1 MFNLNFDEGR
11 PIAFI
16 NGGEYDKEILY
27 LNSNKEHKNKKK
39 VNIDDIAILIEN
51 LYRTMNGKISFK
63 TLEQLRDA
71 IMERRRPVNRE
82 LARHYDHALKILDK
96 SKNKEIVLQEGELTT
111 MFDTT
116 LERQVFMVA
125 GMSGSGKSTY
135 TAGLCR
141 TYKRQYPEN
150 KIILFS
156 NKPSDPVFDRLEYIE
171 RIVIDE
177 EILDDPIT
185 LNELEDCLVVFDD
198 VEYSANKDI
207 DKELDRIRDLILQQ
221 GRSYRCSF
229 VYISHQANNYKQTR
243 TILNECM
250 SITIFPAMTTRY
262 SLNYL
267 LSKYFGFDKQQ
278 INKICKLPS
287 RWVTIFKSP
296 PLILY
301 SSGAYL
307 VNDI

>member
-11 PIAFI
+11 PKAFI
-16 NGGEYDKEILY
+16 NGGNYDKEILY
-27 LNSNKEHKNKKK
+27 LNNNKDHEKKKK
-39 VNIDDIAILIEN
+39 VNIDEIAILIEN

-63 TLEQLRDA
+63 VLEQLRDA

-82 LARHYDHALKILDK
+82 LSRHYDHALKILDK
-96 SKNKEIVLQEGELTT
+96 NKNKEIVLQEGEMTP

-116 LERQVFMVA
+116 LEREVFMVA

-135 TAGLCR
+135 TASLCR
-141 TYKRQYPEN
+141 TYKRQFPDN

-177 EILDDPIT
+177 DLLEDKIT
-185 LNELEDCLVVFDD
+185 LNEIENTLVVFDD
-198 VEYSANKDI
+198 VEYSCNKLI
-207 DKELDRIRDLILQQ
+207 DTELDRIRDLILQQ

-250 SITIFPAMTTRY
+250 SVTIFPAMTTRY

-287 RWVTIFKSP
+287 RWVTIYKSP
-296 PLILY
+296 PLVLY

-307 VNDI
+307 IND

>member
-96 SKNKEIVLQEGELTT
+96 NKNKEIVLQEGELTT

-156 NKPSDPVFDRLEYIE
+156 NKPS
-171 RIVIDE
+171 
-177 EILDDPIT
+177 
-185 LNELEDCLVVFDD
+185 
-198 VEYSANKDI
+198 A
-207 DKELDRIRDLILQQ
+207 
-221 GRSYRCSF
+221 
-229 VYISHQANNYKQTR
+229 HQANNYAQTR

-267 LSKYFGFDKQQ
+267 LSKYFGFDKNQ

>member
-11 PIAFI
+11 PIAYI

-27 LNSNKEHKNKKK
+27 LNSNKEHKNKKEI
-39 VNIDDIAILIEN
+39 NIDEIAILIEN
-51 LYRTMNGKISFK
+51 LYRTMKGQISFK

-82 LARHYDHALKILDK
+82 LARHYDQALKILDK
-96 SKNKEIVLQEGELTT
+96 NKNKEIVLQEGELTT

-116 LERQVFMVA
+116 LERQVFMIA

-141 TYKRQYPEN
+141 TYKKQFPNN

-156 NKPSDPVFDRLEYIE
+156 NKPSDPVFDRLEYVE
-171 RIVIDE
+171 RIIINE
-177 EILDDPIT
+177 ELLIDPIT
-185 LNELEDCLVVFDD
+185 LNEIQESLVIFDD
-198 VEYSANKDI
+198 VEYSAMKDI

-221 GRSYRCSF
+221 GRSFKVSF
-229 VYISHQANNYKQTR
+229 IYISHQANNYKQTR
-243 TILNECM
+243 TILNECN
-250 SITIFPAMTTRY
+250 SVTIFPSMTTRY

-267 LSKYFGFDKQQ
+267 LNKYFGFDKNQ
-278 INKICKLPS
+278 ITKIVRLPS

-296 PLILY
+296 PLVLY

-307 VNDI
+307 VND

>member
-1 MFNLNFDEGR
+1 MFNLNFDSGR

-16 NGGEYDKEILY
+16 NGGEFDKEILY
-27 LNSNKEHKNKKK
+27 LNSDKDHKIKKEI
-39 VNIDDIAILIEN
+39 NIDEIAILIEN

-71 IMERRRPVNRE
+71 IMDRKRPSNRE
-82 LARHYDHALKILDK
+82 LGRHYDHALKILDK
-96 SKNKEIVLQEGELTT
+96 TKNKEIVLQEGELTT

-141 TYKRQYPEN
+141 TYKKQFPDN

-156 NKPSDPVFDRLEYIE
+156 NKPSDPVFDRLDYVE
-171 RIVIDE
+171 RILINE
-177 EILDDPIT
+177 ELLEDQIT
-185 LNELEDCLVVFDD
+185 LNEMTDSLVVFDD
-198 VEYSANKDI
+198 VEYSTNKDI

-221 GRSYRCSF
+221 GRSYRVSF

-243 TILNECM
+243 TILNECN

-262 SLNYL
+262 SLKYL
-267 LSKYFGFDKQQ
+267 LEKYFGFDKNQ

-287 RWVTIFKSP
+287 RWVTIYKSP
-296 PLILY
+296 PLVLY

-307 VNDI
+307 VNG

>member
-11 PIAFI
+11 PKAFI
-16 NGGEYDKEILY
+16 NGGEFNKEILY
-27 LNSNKEHKNKKK
+27 LNNNKNHEKKKK
-39 VNIDDIAILIEN
+39 VNIDEIAILIEN

-63 TLEQLRDA
+63 VLEQLRDA

-82 LARHYDHALKILDK
+82 LSRHYDHALKILDK
-96 SKNKEIVLQEGELTT
+96 NKNKEIVLQEGEMTP

-116 LERQVFMVA
+116 LEREVFMVA

-135 TAGLCR
+135 TASLCR
-141 TYKRQYPEN
+141 TYKRQFPDN

-177 EILDDPIT
+177 DLLEDKIT
-185 LNELEDCLVVFDD
+185 LNEIENTLVVFDD
-198 VEYSANKDI
+198 VEYSCNKLI
-207 DKELDRIRDLILQQ
+207 DTELDRIRDLILQQ

-250 SITIFPAMTTRY
+250 SVTIFPAMTTRY

-287 RWVTIFKSP
+287 RWVTIYKSP
-296 PLILY
+296 PLVLY

-307 VNDI
+307 IND